1 MATEIMYDYNS
12 ILIVAV
18 LFVLILAAGEA
29 GYQVGKHYQRKT
41 DQDVKAQTNTIQ
53 AGTLGL
59 LALILGFTFNM
70 ALQRYNSR
78 SEAVIKEANA
88 IGTTLMR
95 THLLPAPYDSVTQ
108 NLLQQ
113 YINLRLAVSNT
124 SYAMVTEQ
132 EALSNETKAL
142 QSDIWV
148 EAVKAAHLDPRPVT
162 TGFFI
167 TSLNDMIDA
176 QSERNALLAL
186 HVPEVI
192 IFLLFVVFIMSG
204 ALIGYAS
211 GLGRKRTFLPFALL
225 SLLICLVVFIILD
238 LDRPKRGIIKIN
250 QASMEQ
256 LKTGDN

>member
-18 LFVLILAAGEA
+18 LFVLILAAGET
-29 GYQVGKHYQRKT
+29 GYQVGKHYQRRT

-113 YINLRLAVSNT
+113 YIDLRLAVSNT
-124 SYAMVTEQ
+124 AYVMVTEQ

-142 QSDIWV
+142 QSEIWV

-176 QSERNALLAL
+176 HSERNALLAL

-192 IFLLFVVFIMSG
+192 LFLLFVVFIMSG

-211 GLGRKRTFLPFALL
+211 GLGRKRTFLPFTLL